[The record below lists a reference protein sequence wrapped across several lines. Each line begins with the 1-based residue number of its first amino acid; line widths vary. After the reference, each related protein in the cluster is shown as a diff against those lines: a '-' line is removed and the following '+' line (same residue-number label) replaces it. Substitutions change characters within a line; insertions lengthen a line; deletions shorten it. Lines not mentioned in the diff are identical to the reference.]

1 MSFSDQGSREVDNES
16 KARAVC
22 PFGVC
27 VCVRSDFASKAA
39 RREHQMNL
47 EELEGLIAMVS
58 CLHETVLPAA
68 HVGLLEISPCWE
80 ATSEKDDVAEA
91 TAEALAGSLF
101 LPVRASQF

>member
-1 MSFSDQGSREVDNES
+1 
-16 KARAVC
+16 
-22 PFGVC
+22 
-27 VCVRSDFASKAA
+27 
-39 RREHQMNL
+39 MNL

-91 TAEALAGSLF
+91 TEALAGSLF
-101 LPVRASQF
+101 LPVSFAVLASFDQAGSVKAR

>member
-1 MSFSDQGSREVDNES
+1 
-16 KARAVC
+16 
-22 PFGVC
+22 
-27 VCVRSDFASKAA
+27 
-39 RREHQMNL
+39 MNL